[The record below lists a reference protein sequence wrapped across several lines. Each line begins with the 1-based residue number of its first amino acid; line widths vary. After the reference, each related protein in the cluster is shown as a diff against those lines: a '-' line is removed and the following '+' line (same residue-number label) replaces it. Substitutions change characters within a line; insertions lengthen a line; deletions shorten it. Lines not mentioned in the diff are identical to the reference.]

1 MPTLMAMLKTVMNTA
16 KITAL
21 MALKGFTGFFHYASF
36 FLSMSR
42 HGIRMYV
49 LETVKF
55 RKDAANSMIE
65 THVFAMKPFAIV
77 VFMNFALYL
86 YKSRCPK
93 RMLPRSTLIKPT
105 VIDRY
110 S

>member
-21 MALKGFTGFFHYASF
+21 MALKGFTGFFDSF

-93 RMLPRSTLIKPT
+93 RMLPRSTLIRPT
-105 VIDRY
+105 DIDRY

>member
-21 MALKGFTGFFHYASF
+21 MALKGFTGFFDSF
-36 FLSMSR
+36 FLSMRR

-55 RKDAANSMIE
+55 KKDAANSMIE

-93 RMLPRSTLIKPT
+93 RMLPRSTLIRPT
-105 VIDRY
+105 EIERY

>member
-21 MALKGFTGFFHYASF
+21 MALKGFTGFFDSF
-36 FLSMSR
+36 FLSMRR

-55 RKDAANSMIE
+55 KKDAANSMIE
-65 THVFAMKPFAIV
+65 THVFAMKPLAIV

-93 RMLPRSTLIKPT
+93 RMLPRSTLIRPT
-105 VIDRY
+105 EIERY

>member
-21 MALKGFTGFFHYASF
+21 MALKGFTGFFDSF

-93 RMLPRSTLIKPT
+93 RMLPRSTLIRPT
-105 VIDRY
+105 VIERY

>member
-77 VFMNFALYL
+77 VFMKFLRYL
-86 YKSRCPK
+86 YKR
-93 RMLPRSTLIKPT
+93 R
-105 VIDRY
+105 
-110 S
+110 